1 MTAVRKHFYKKIA
14 FALSIALI
22 LLWLL
27 LGAGASLAWFSD
39 TAPEV
44 KNILHFADF
53 DLTVSL
59 LKDGK
64 YEEVDGQTSVFEDSA
79 LYEPGYTRVAF
90 LKIENN
96 GDVPFYFS
104 TALSVSGFSG
114 TNSQSDIDLLRES
127 FRFGLLTAES
137 DTELFDTLDT
147 RPDAVNVATTPL
159 NNYSTDEALL
169 NEGDTVYM
177 ALILR
182 MPEEVGNEGQNRGA
196 WLELGLVV
204 RASQKP
210 Q

>member
-1 MTAVRKHFYKKIA
+1 VTATRTQFYKKLA

-27 LGAGASLAWFSD
+27 LGAGASLAWFSA
-39 TAPEV
+39 TPPAV
-44 KNILHFADF
+44 NNILHFADF
-53 DLTVSL
+53 DLTLSL
-59 LKDGK
+59 LRDGE
-64 YEEVDGQTSVFEDSA
+64 YVEVDSQTPIFEDSA
-79 LYEPGYTRVAF
+79 LYEPGHTRVAF

-96 GDVPFYFS
+96 GDVPFYFR
-104 TALSVSGFSG
+104 TALRVSGFSG
-114 TNSQSDIDLLRES
+114 TDSQSDIDRLRES
-127 FRFGLLTAES
+127 FRFGLITADR

-147 RPDAVNVATTPL
+147 RPDAVNVATVPL

-169 NEGDTVYM
+169 EASDTVYM

-182 MPEEVGNEGQNRGA
+182 MPEEVGNEGQDRGA
-196 WLELGLVV
+196 WLELGLIV